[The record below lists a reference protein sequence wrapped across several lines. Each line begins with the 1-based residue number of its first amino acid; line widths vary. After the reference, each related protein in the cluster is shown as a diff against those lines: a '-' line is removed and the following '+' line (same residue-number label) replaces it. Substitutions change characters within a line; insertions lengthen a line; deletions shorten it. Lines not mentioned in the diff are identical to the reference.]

1 MKESLSVKEQEVAS
15 YERMLEDVQVENS
28 RLREQCR
35 GNEQELKELREKQG
49 DKEYELDQK

>member
-1 MKESLSVKEQEVAS
+1 MKESLSVKKQEVAS
-15 YERMLEDVQVENS
+15 YERMLEDVRDENS

-49 DKEYELDQK
+49 DTEYELDQK